1 MRSIIILGAT
11 GSIGSTCINAIIGK
25 KLDFQVKGL
34 VSFSDPGIIALA
46 RTFSCPYLLM
56 NGKKDGE
63 LLEFLKEN
71 RADIVLNGIAGSA
84 GLKASL
90 DVISLNMDLALAN
103 KESIV
108 LGGSFLFSEA
118 ARNGVRIIPVDSE
131 HSCLYNLLRAFP
143 DARELVI
150 TASGGPFY
158 NRSNTD
164 DVTIGEALNHPTWKM
179 GRKITIDSATL
190 ANKGLEVIEA
200 GFLFGFPAGRIRVT
214 VHRQS
219 VVHSL
224 VKVSSG
230 AYYAQL
236 TPPDMTLPIIS
247 ALSDGKVSLDD
258 IVEPLDFTNLD
269 LTFRSWDKKQ
279 FPLLDAAY
287 MCLERKQGWPI
298 AFNMANEVAVNAFL
312 DGRIPYN
319 RIADIVLDV
328 LDGNWASEASS
339 LAEIEQMM
347 AAAKELACKGLA
359 RCSCI

>member
-34 VSFSDPGIIALA
+34 VSFSDPGIMDLA
-46 RTFSCPYLLM
+46 RRFSCPCLLM
-56 NGKKDGE
+56 DGKKDGE
-63 LLEFLKEN
+63 LLEFLEKN

-108 LGGSFLFSEA
+108 LGGSFLFAEA
-118 ARNGVRIIPVDSE
+118 RRNGVRIIPVDSE

-143 DARELVI
+143 DARELII

-158 NRSNTD
+158 DRRNTD
-164 DVTIGEALNHPTWKM
+164 DVTIEEALHHPTWKM

-200 GFLFGFPAGRIRVT
+200 GFLFGFPAKDIRVT

-236 TPPDMTLPIIS
+236 TPPDMTLPIMS
-247 ALSDGKVSLDD
+247 ALSDGKVGLED

-269 LTFRSWDKKQ
+269 LTFRAWDKNQ

-312 DGRIPYN
+312 DGRIPFK
-319 RIADIVLDV
+319 RIADIVLEV
-328 LDGNWASEASS
+328 VSGNWSFEASS
-339 LAEIEQMM
+339 LAEIGGIMT
-347 AAAKELACKGLA
+347 AAKSLAGKELV